1 MAQPIETKGET
12 KTLWFITW
20 VLLSVVVGMV
30 ASNYRNRNGFGWF
43 LLAFIVSPL
52 IAGLLVLATKPLDN
66 TPRMTRRQMIDRLE
80 ELKRIDSREKEKW
93 KNLRSE
99 DFIKAALEATPSV
112 TYWGSA
118 DNPASTPRRS
128 VGDWL
133 TGER

>member
-1 MAQPIETKGET
+1 
-12 KTLWFITW
+12 
-20 VLLSVVVGMV
+20 MV

-99 DFIKAALEATPSV
+99 ES
-112 TYWGSA
+112 
-118 DNPASTPRRS
+118 
-128 VGDWL
+128 
-133 TGER
+133 GE